1 MDIRFLGAH
10 NCESKYTR
18 CISLLIDG
26 TLAIDAGGLTA
37 SLSLEEQQGLEA
49 LLLTHHHYDHIR
61 DLPALAMNSF
71 LGGGYTISVYST
83 APVLETVSNY
93 FFDGKLYPKFT
104 EMPQEKPILS
114 FTIIEPYQQMSIN
127 GFEVIA
133 VPVEHAVPTTGYQ
146 VTSPDGKSMFYT
158 GDTGPVLAECWQYIS
173 PQLLVIEVTAANGY
187 EDFGKEVGHLTPS
200 LLEQELIN
208 FREVKGYLP
217 QVVLVHM
224 NPRLEKEIAEETSA
238 VATSLGCQITLGY
251 EGMHISL

>member
-1 MDIRFLGAH
+1 MDINFLGVH

-114 FTIIEPYQQMSIN
+114 FTIIEPYQHGSIIVKLN
-127 GFEVIA
+127 IGF
-133 VPVEHAVPTTGYQ
+133 
-146 VTSPDGKSMFYT
+146 S
-158 GDTGPVLAECWQYIS
+158 
-173 PQLLVIEVTAANGY
+173 
-187 EDFGKEVGHLTPS
+187 
-200 LLEQELIN
+200 
-208 FREVKGYLP
+208 
-217 QVVLVHM
+217 
-224 NPRLEKEIAEETSA
+224 
-238 VATSLGCQITLGY
+238 
-251 EGMHISL
+251 